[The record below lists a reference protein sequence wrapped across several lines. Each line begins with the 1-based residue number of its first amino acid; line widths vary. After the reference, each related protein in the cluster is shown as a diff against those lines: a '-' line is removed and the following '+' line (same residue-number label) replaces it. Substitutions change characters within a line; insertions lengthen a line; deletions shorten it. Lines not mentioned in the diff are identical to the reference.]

1 MQFPCTRGLA
11 SNALLDVL
19 SDPINA
25 QDDAI
30 SNSVEIA
37 SLGVIVDKLLDA
49 EINILTDEDLQ
60 LTLFCLYELHYLGFD
75 GVDERFEWSP
85 GLLAIRHKIEHAFE
99 VALRAI
105 CQLPTVNPV
114 DSDGVAD
121 VLFALAAQ
129 DSGPSLAKYVAK
141 QANLEQL
148 HEFVIHKS
156 IYQLKEA
163 DPHTWA
169 IPRLSGRAKA
179 ALVEI
184 QADEYG
190 GGDPQRMHS
199 ALFAR
204 TMRGLGLE
212 DTYGAY
218 LDVVPALTLAA
229 TNMMSMFGLNR
240 RLRGAIVGHLAAY
253 EMTSSQPNRLYGNGF
268 RRHGFGEDVTGYFD
282 EHVEADAVHEQIA
295 GRDMAGGLF
304 ESEPDLLQDIYFGA
318 AAALALD
325 ALAAQQTLAAWEAG
339 ESSLRLVDNTEL

>member
-1 MQFPCTRGLA
+1 MQFPSTRGLA

-19 SDPINA
+19 SEPGNA
-25 QDDAI
+25 EVDSVSD
-30 SNSVEIA
+30 SVEIA
-37 SLGVIVDKLLDA
+37 SLSVIVEKLLVA
-49 EINILTDEDLQ
+49 EIDILTDEDLQ

-75 GVDERFEWSP
+75 GIDDRFEWNP
-85 GLLAIRHKIEHAFE
+85 GLIAIRHKIELAFE
-99 VALRAI
+99 SALRAMGEI
-105 CQLPTVNPV
+105 PDLVPV

-121 VLFALAAQ
+121 ALFALAAQ
-129 DSGPSLAKYVAK
+129 DTGPSLSKYVAK
-141 QANLEQL
+141 KATLEQL
-148 HEFVIHKS
+148 QEFVIHKS

-169 IPRLSGRAKA
+169 IPRLTGRAKA

-190 GGDPQRMHS
+190 GGKPERMHS

-204 TMRGLGLE
+204 TMRGLGL
-212 DTYGAY
+212 DDSYGAY
-218 LDVVPALTLAA
+218 IDVVPALTLAA

-253 EMTSSQPNRLYGNGF
+253 EMTSSHPNRLYANGF
-268 RRHGFGEDVTGYFD
+268 RRHDFGEDVTGYFD

-304 ESEPDLLQDIYFGA
+304 ESEPELLEDIYFGA

-325 ALAAQQTLAAWEAG
+325 ALAAGRTLSAWEAG
-339 ESSLRLVDNTEL
+339 NSSLRTQDAPAP